1 MLKRL
6 IIPPCSYALQ
16 FLLFKIHFKKDDIGN
31 LQAAMLSEL
40 MGEIWLINRVSL
52 SHNHS
57 PLQACKAARP
67 CTKLK

>member
-31 LQAAMLSEL
+31 LQAAMLSEI

-52 SHNHS
+52 SHITL
-57 PLQACKAARP
+57 PYKPARLHVLVP
-67 CTKLK
+67 S

>member
-1 MLKRL
+1 MLL
-6 IIPPCSYALQ
+6 N
-16 FLLFKIHFKKDDIGN
+16 LLFHLALKLYSFYYLKYSLKKMIS
-31 LQAAMLSEL
+31 AAMLSEL
-40 MGEIWLINRVSL
+40 MGEIWHINRVSL